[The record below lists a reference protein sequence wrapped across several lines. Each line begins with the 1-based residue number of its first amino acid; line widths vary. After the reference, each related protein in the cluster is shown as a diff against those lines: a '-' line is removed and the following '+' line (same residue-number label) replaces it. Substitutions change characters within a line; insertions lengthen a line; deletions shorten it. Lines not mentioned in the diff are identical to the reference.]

1 MIDEQLRTEL
11 LAMRAEDRRV
21 REELIAS
28 GEMDGSHY
36 VPRMEEVHRRN
47 AARLRE
53 LIAVYGW
60 PGEDV
65 AGKDGAEAAWFVAQ
79 HSIGEPRFQRT
90 ALDLI
95 QGCVAEGRSPAWHA
109 AYLEDRIAT
118 QEGKPQR
125 YGTQWMED
133 SVDGRIR
140 PFRLAD
146 PERINELRES
156 VGLGPL
162 RPIPERGPELPPEQR
177 EANERANRWWEEWM
191 VARGWRDP

>member
-1 MIDEQLRTEL
+1 M
-11 LAMRAEDRRV
+11 

-28 GEMDGSHY
+28 REMDGSHH
-36 VPRMEEVHRRN
+36 VPRMEELHRRN

-79 HSIGEPRFQRT
+79 HSIGEPRFQR
-90 ALDLI
+90 AAVSLI
-95 QGCVAEGRSPAWHA
+95 QICVAEGRTPAWHA
-109 AYLEDRIAT
+109 AYLEDRIAI

-133 SVDGRIR
+133 LSTAVFARCSLRIR
-140 PFRLAD
+140 SGSMNGARRWALGGCVPFPNGVPTCRRNNVKRTSKLTGGGKSSSSRTAGVIHD
-146 PERINELRES
+146 
-156 VGLGPL
+156 LG
-162 RPIPERGPELPPEQR
+162 IG
-177 EANERANRWWEEWM
+177 A
-191 VARGWRDP
+191 

>member
-1 MIDEQLRTEL
+1 MINEQLRTEL

-60 PGEDV
+60 PAEDV

-95 QGCVAEGRSPAWHA
+95 QACVAEGRSPAWHA

-118 QEGKPQR
+118 QESKPQR

>member
-1 MIDEQLRTEL
+1 MISEQLRTEL

-28 GEMDGSHY
+28 KEMDGSHY
-36 VPRMEEVHRRN
+36 VPRMEAVHRSN
-47 AARLRE
+47 AVRLRE

-65 AGKDGAEAAWFVAQ
+65 AGKDGAEAAWFIAQ
-79 HSIGEPRFQRT
+79 HSIGEPKFQRT
-90 ALDLI
+90 ALRLI
-95 QGCVAEGRSPAWHA
+95 QACVAGGRTPAWHA

-140 PFRLAD
+140 PMRLAD
-146 PERINELRES
+146 PEGIDELRQS

-162 RPIPERGPELPPEQR
+162 RPIPERGPELPAEQR

>member
-1 MIDEQLRTEL
+1 MMDEPLSAEL
-11 LAMRAEDRRV
+11 LAMRAEDGRV

-65 AGKDGAEAAWFVAQ
+65 AGKDGADAAWFIAQ
-79 HSIGEPRFQRT
+79 HSIGEPRFQRA
-90 ALDLI
+90 ALVRI
-95 QGCVAEGRSPAWHA
+95 QMCVAEGRTPAWHA

-133 SVDGRIR
+133 PVDGRIR
-140 PFRLAD
+140 PLQLAD
-146 PERINELRES
+146 PERVNELRAS

-162 RPIPERGPELPPEQR
+162 RPIPERGPELPAEQR
-177 EANERANRWWEEWM
+177 EANEQANRWWEEWF
-191 VARGWRDP
+191 VAHGWRDP